1 MAFVNAILDMSS
13 SSENDGPGLDSDSDP
28 ELETDSLSRTSWAD
42 KSLES
47 GATKHLGSGVDTVV
61 GTGLGVDR
69 VEMQRSN
76 CGFCGFRLSSSG
88 GLRFVG
94 S

>member
-1 MAFVNAILDMSS
+1 MPKLFGDSRYRLLMAFVNAILDMSLSS

-47 GATKHLGSGVDTVV
+47 VH
-61 GTGLGVDR
+61 GLF
-69 VEMQRSN
+69 ESICRSRTN
-76 CGFCGFRLSSSG
+76 PEKVFRIC
-88 GLRFVG
+88 
-94 S
+94 